1 MVTAR
6 AYSGAWSRAQFFEIP
21 QSVHVADPAHGDYG
35 QQFDPAQAD
44 WTEPPFSTPPF
55 MDAYV
60 DVDEFI
66 DAETVVQV
74 QDQLVLDQTDY
85 TDHGS
90 SQDHGQDLGAPRA
103 LQWNEKNMRGPGES
117 YEHTIVDAFGPQGM
131 TPTDENLRRG
141 INADP
146 INNPTVDPLNGAP
159 LYDGKGFRYGVI
171 ENAIRGRNRA
181 FLGRVIRTDHGV
193 RAVYPNTAFQPSVSR
208 QLRDQPLFR
217 SLARNI
223 LTTTK
228 RPMLRQAPPPIGEVT
243 LDDTQNPPAGMDDS
257 IVEGF

>member
-1 MVTAR
+1 MPATA
-6 AYSGAWSRAQFFEIP
+6 YTGAWSRAQFFEIP
-21 QSVHVADPAHGDYG
+21 QSVHVADPAHGEYG
-35 QQFDPAQAD
+35 QQFDPQRTD
-44 WTEPPFSTPPF
+44 WIEPPFSTPPY

-60 DVDEFI
+60 DEDELE
-66 DAETVVQV
+66 DSSTVVQV
-74 QDQLVLDQTDY
+74 QGQLVLDQTNY
-85 TDHGS
+85 ADHGS
-90 SQDHGQDLGAPRA
+90 NQNHAEDLGAPRQQLWA
-103 LQWNEKNMRGPGES
+103 EKNVRGPGES
-117 YEHTIVDAFGPQGM
+117 YEYSVVDAFGPAGM

-171 ENAIRGRNRA
+171 ENAVRGRNRA
-181 FLGRVIRTDHGV
+181 FLGRVIRTDHGF
-193 RAVYPNTAFQPSVSR
+193 RAVYPNTAYQASVTRQSRNQPIFS
-208 QLRDQPLFR
+208 

-228 RPMLRQAPPPIGEVT
+228 RPMLRQSPTPIGDT
-243 LDDTQNPPAGMDDS
+243 LLDDTQNPPAGMDDS